1 LKIGIATGTD
11 SGRYLHGIYDS
22 LKDSDLQPDFIL
34 YCFPEARTFRVFK
47 FALGALYRILRAL
60 LPARVLR
67 FAYKPRLPWPHP
79 RKFYA
84 KGINSRR
91 AQDILMTERPD
102 AVVVFNCGIVGKA
115 LCEGFHQ
122 VLLNA
127 HAGKL
132 PEYRGMNN
140 VEWAYLEGKPLV
152 GTVHFMAHQI
162 DTGDIVLER
171 EFAKENSPTT
181 IENIRHGAFLQTYG
195 LFPEAIRM
203 LQQKDFR
210 PVRQEA
216 GKRTTRYVLHP
227 FIRGI
232 LEKKLA
238 LAGEKDGILGLQ
250 NQPS

>member
-1 LKIGIATGTD
+1 MKIGLATGTD

-22 LKDSDLQPDFIL
+22 LKVSNLQPDFIL
-34 YCFPEARTFRVFK
+34 YCFPEARTFRGFR

-60 LPARVLR
+60 FPTWLLR
-67 FAYKPRLPWPHP
+67 FVCKPHLPWPHP
-79 RKFYA
+79 RKYYA

-91 AQDILMTERPD
+91 AQDVLMKERPD
-102 AVVVFNCGIVGKA
+102 AVIVFSCGIVEKA
-115 LCEGFHQ
+115 LCERFHQ

-171 EFAKENSPTT
+171 ELAKDTSPTT
-181 IENIRHGAFLQTYG
+181 IENIRHGAFLKTYG

-203 LQQKDFR
+203 LQQRDFR
-210 PVRQEA
+210 PTRQEV

-232 LEKKLA
+232 LAKRLA
-238 LAGEKDGILGLQ
+238 LASVKDGPLSPQ
-250 NQPS
+250 NRPS